1 MSQKID
7 RYSRALAPSKP
18 ESVPNY
24 LNHEHLKLER
34 VIDAL
39 REIIADHEARLT
51 AGGL

>member
-1 MSQKID
+1 MQND
-7 RYSRALAPSKP
+7 RYARALAPAKV
-18 ESVPNY
+18 ESVPDY

-39 REIIADHEARLT
+39 LARIADAEARLT

>member
-1 MSQKID
+1 MQND
-7 RYSRALAPSKP
+7 RYSRALSPSRT
-18 ESVPNY
+18 ESVPDY

-39 REIIADHEARLT
+39 LARLADAEARLT

>member
-18 ESVPNY
+18 ESFPSY
-24 LNHEHLKLER
+24 LNNEHLKLER

-39 REIIADHEARLT
+39 RVLIADHEARIAALEP
-51 AGGL
+51 